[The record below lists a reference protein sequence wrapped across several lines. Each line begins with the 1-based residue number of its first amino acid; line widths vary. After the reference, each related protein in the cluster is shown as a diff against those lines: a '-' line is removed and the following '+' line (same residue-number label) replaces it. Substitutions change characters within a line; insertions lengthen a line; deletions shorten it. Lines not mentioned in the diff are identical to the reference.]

1 MEQSFVIAVGSA
13 KGGVGKTTT
22 SVNLSAA
29 LAAAGGRVLLV
40 EVDLAMANAVDF
52 LDLGADGEPSVTLH
66 EVLAGTAPAASAVY
80 RAPGEFDVLPSGTSV
95 EGFARADP
103 AALPG
108 VVRSLR
114 GDYDV
119 VVLDTGA
126 GVSHETLLPLAIADG
141 VVLVSTPRMAAV
153 RDARKTMDLAASVG
167 GTVLGTVVC
176 KSGGDADPGA
186 EQIADFLGGP
196 LLGDVPADDAVPLS
210 QDAGAPVT
218 TFEPDAP
225 AAGAYLQAAGRVHG
239 AASRALDDAPEARRA
254 GSPVPSG

>member
-1 MEQSFVIAVGSA
+1 MEQPYVLAVGSA

-22 SVNLSAA
+22 SINLSAG

-66 EVLAGTAPAASAVY
+66 EVLAGTAPPASAVH
-80 RAPGEFDVLPSGTSV
+80 RAPGEFDVLPSGTTV

-103 AALPG
+103 AALPA
-108 VVRSLR
+108 VVRGLR
-114 GDYDV
+114 PDYDV

-153 RDARKTMDLAASVG
+153 RDARKTMELASSVG
-167 GTVLGTVVC
+167 GTVLGAVVS
-176 KSGGDADPGA
+176 KSGDGSGPGA
-186 EQIADFLGGP
+186 EGIADFLGGP

-218 TFEPDAP
+218 TFAPDAP
-225 AAGAYLQAAGRVHG
+225 AAGAYLEAAGRVHA
-239 AASRALDDAPEARRA
+239 AASRALDDASEPPEA